1 MSENTA
7 TLLEQAEVS
16 IRHFL
21 NTDAKNIKPDE
32 FGRLQAKANIGIKV
46 RHDEK
51 VEARENRNQVLRA
64 ISMAFNDPKVRE
76 QYRRASAPKVLPDL
90 KIKEE

>member
-1 MSENTA
+1 MNDTSA
-7 TLLEQAEVS
+7 ILERAEEAVMD
-16 IRHFL
+16 FL
-21 NTDAKNIKPDE
+21 RVDARNVKAEE

-64 ISMAFNDPKVRE
+64 ISMAFNDPKIRE
-76 QYRRASAPKVLPDL
+76 QYIKASAPKMLPDL
-90 KIKEE
+90 KVAS